1 MSPTHYRHPE
11 VRRAMLAISP
21 EFQRLP
27 ALDLIRRART
37 AEGVRRLG
45 AGAVDCAIE
54 LPRSAGRVHV
64 LAGLFTDPI
73 PQRAPVAYRAGSG
86 ADAAEMAIQNVPAGR
101 WTVIVV
107 ACRAGTGPHPR
118 LLGSFRRRVE
128 VTPGHA
134 TRVTAVARP
143 DTARP
148 ADRHHPERADPVAA
162 VLRDRGEH
170 GGLIRPGRT
179 SVPPG
184 DSRATPVASGA
195 PTRGGGVFR
204 RESARPTGEERSC
217 PPPAGTEP
225 TPASSTNREDDVP
238 PAAHAESA
246 QQVTESS
253 GPRRGAPRRTGP
265 AVHDPPE
272 RGDNGVPD
280 AEHGTARTAR
290 HPRSGGPTAAP
301 SLTTGPPA
309 GRRRE
314 GTRRSNDN
322 PPVRCGDRTDRAG
335 QEGDPMPQTGS
346 DTAASS
352 LPPEA
357 ARRTCRGGGGSWSS
371 SASWPGRW
379 PPRCGPSNS
388 STASSATTSPTRCWG
403 TTPRRRRSA
412 GSWRARSSPS
422 SRDWPGRSRPATSR
436 CSVRSHP

>member
-1 MSPTHYRHPE
+1 MTPGQYLSGVRFFEAKRLLLTTSLTVSNSVGRVGYTSVGTFTSKFTRAVGMSPTHYRHPE

-27 ALDLIRRART
+27 ALDLIRRARS

-301 SLTTGPPA
+301 SLTTGPVLSADSTGPVVKDGAAVGPPLRGCRAVRAVPCSASGTPLSPRSGGSCTA
-309 GRRRE
+309 G
-314 GTRRSNDN
+314 
-322 PPVRCGDRTDRAG
+322 PVRLGA
-335 QEGDPMPQTGS
+335 
-346 DTAASS
+346 
-352 LPPEA
+352 
-357 ARRTCRGGGGSWSS
+357 
-371 SASWPGRW
+371 
-379 PPRCGPSNS
+379 
-388 STASSATTSPTRCWG
+388 
-403 TTPRRRRSA
+403 PRR
-412 GSWRARSSPS
+412 GPLL
-422 SRDWPGRSRPATSR
+422 
-436 CSVRSHP
+436 SVTC

>member
-27 ALDLIRRART
+27 ALDLIRRARS

-314 GTRRSNDN
+314 DTRRSNDTPRCDAGTAQTEQDRRGIRCPRPVPT
-322 PPVRCGDRTDRAG
+322 PP
-335 QEGDPMPQTGS
+335 PPPQ
-346 DTAASS
+346 
-352 LPPEA
+352 A